1 MLAFSNGLA
10 LSFRAAQYV
19 FKSFLCPKRGVLRPF
34 SQFATVC
41 RSDAQ
46 GRGNGRDS
54 SALLLRPR
62 PSLLEHFVC
71 FRGARKKFY
80 SR

>member
-10 LSFRAAQYV
+10 LSFRAAQYA
-19 FKSFLCPKRGVLRPF
+19 FKSFQCTNRGVLRPF

-46 GRGNGRDS
+46 GRRNGRDS
-54 SALLLRPR
+54 FVEEPAIEHISAKG
-62 PSLLEHFVC
+62 SK
-71 FRGARKKFY
+71 ATKI
-80 SR
+80 